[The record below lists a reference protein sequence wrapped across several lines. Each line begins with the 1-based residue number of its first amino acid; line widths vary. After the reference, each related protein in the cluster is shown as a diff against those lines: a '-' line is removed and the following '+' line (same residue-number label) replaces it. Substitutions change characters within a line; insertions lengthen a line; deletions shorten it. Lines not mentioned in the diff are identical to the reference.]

1 LIIENY
7 GVPEKLKVFWG
18 IEGEWKMEN
27 LIEVKN
33 LSFFYENV
41 LAVDNVSFSIEK
53 NEKIVLL
60 GNNGSGKSTILRILA
75 GLYFPKKGEYLLDG
89 VKITKK
95 NVKKE
100 FRKNIGILFQNP
112 DAMIF
117 NPTVYD
123 EIAFSL
129 KEFGFDNIDDRIN
142 EITKKF
148 RIEKLL
154 KKSPLELS
162 GGEKQKVM
170 LCAILVYEPK
180 VLLLDE
186 PTAAMDPRT
195 TGWFIDFM
203 YELDMT
209 CIIATHDL
217 AVAYELS
224 DRAVVMSEEHKI
236 IYDGDMEELMK
247 DVDILI
253 KANLIHKHKHKHK
266 KFIHSHYHLH
276 F

>member
-1 LIIENY
+1 MNEIINIKNGYFYYEDNIALENINLKV
-7 GVPEKLKVFWG
+7 GEKEKL
-18 IEGEWKMEN
+18 I
-27 LIEVKN
+27 
-33 LSFFYENV
+33 
-41 LAVDNVSFSIEK
+41 
-53 NEKIVLL
+53 LL
-60 GNNGSGKSTILRILA
+60 GNNGSGKSTLLRVLA
-75 GLYFPKKGEYLLDG
+75 GLYFLKKGEYYFENQL
-89 VKITKK
+89 IKK
-95 NVKKE
+95 RKVKKE
-100 FRKNIGILFQNP
+100 FRSKVGILFQNP
-112 DAMIF
+112 DSMIL

-129 KEFGFDNIDDRIN
+129 KEFGFNDIDDRVV
-142 EITKKF
+142 EIAKKF
-148 RIEKLL
+148 NIEKLL

-170 LCAILVYEPK
+170 LASIMVYEPK

-195 TGWFIDFM
+195 TGWFMDFI
-203 YELDMT
+203 YDLDIT
-209 CIIATHDL
+209 AIIATHDL

-236 IYDGDMEELMK
+236 VYDGDMEELMG
-247 DVDILI
+247 DLDTLI
-253 KANLIHKHKHKHK
+253 KANLIHKHKHRHK